1 MEKFCCC
8 LDLVT
13 GVNYFSFGLIVIW
26 IIYFIQSAI
35 FGGLG
40 TSGVQTLDS
49 DPDPAPFRWDNM
61 GGNMVWCEC
70 PLLPR
75 GCLWDQE
82 VNEVLPLASSL
93 HQVSQ
98 PPPSDHHH
106 AYLQIQF
113 LQSDQP
119 LFICQ
124 RVQCGGWCDQRNH
137 QLCISQPFR
146 VSWGLSVFLAIT
158 IVKT

>member
-35 FGGLG
+35 FGGVG

-61 GGNMVWCEC
+61 GSNVVWCEC

-98 PPPSDHHH
+98 PPPTS
-106 AYLQIQF
+106 LPQIQC
-113 LQSDQP
+113 LQSDRSIF
-119 LFICQ
+119 LYQ

-146 VSWGLSVFLAIT
+146 VSWDLSVFLAIM
-158 IVKT
+158 

>member
-13 GVNYFSFGLIVIW
+13 GVTYFSFGLIVIW

-35 FGGLG
+35 FGGVG

-61 GGNMVWCEC
+61 GSNVVWCEC

-98 PPPSDHHH
+98 PPPTS
-106 AYLQIQF
+106 LPQIQC
-113 LQSDQP
+113 LQSDRSIF
-119 LFICQ
+119 LYQ

-146 VSWGLSVFLAIT
+146 VSWDLSVFLAIM
-158 IVKT
+158 